1 MPDRD
6 WYYYNMPRNWRG
18 VARRIEEGAGLA
30 RVGDLALRAVTRT
43 LRRAGGV
50 AGLDDMIGV
59 VAEYAA
65 GGKTIPE
72 AFSLLRQAGQ
82 AAGRSGLTQVAKR
95 AAESII
101 VAIDRGELK
110 SDFAHAVRCRF
121 VEQLLESSLF
131 GRARSRWVP
140 GRFPTFQD
148 AHDWQRQCTASMQPR
163 IAELADRMERHPSG
177 SGLWAPSRVSP
188 REKTADLL
196 FQPVGR

>member
-6 WYYYNMPRNWRG
+6 WYYHNVPQNWRG

-43 LRRAGGV
+43 LREAGGV

-59 VAEYAA
+59 VVEYGV
-65 GGKTIPE
+65 GGMTIPE

-82 AAGRSGLTQVAKR
+82 VADKSGLTQVAKQ

-101 VAIDRGELK
+101 VAIDRGELEH
-110 SDFAHAVRCRF
+110 DFAHAVRCRF
-121 VEQLLESSLF
+121 IEQLLESSLF
-131 GRARSRWVP
+131 GRARTRWIP
-140 GRFPTFQD
+140 RRFPTFQD
-148 AHDWQRQCTASMQPR
+148 AHDWQRQCIASMQPR
-163 IAELADRMERHPSG
+163 IAQLADGMERHPSG
-177 SGLWAPSRVSP
+177 SGLRAPSRVGP